1 MIRLRSQYFIIFER
15 NQEILCR
22 DVNNNISSLNV
33 IVIQF
38 FNPRR

>member
-1 MIRLRSQYFIIFER
+1 MIRLLSQDFIIFER

-22 DVNNNISSLNV
+22 DVNNNFSSLNV
-33 IVIQF
+33 IVLQF